1 MLCAASLTLSAT
13 AQSVV
18 VSVTPDKSHQIDNTA
33 GYTVAGKI
41 GDADAGQTWST
52 YGFNMNNGN
61 WTSNGYIRC
70 GSKSS
75 AVTATITSDFAMSQ
89 EINKVSVDVV
99 RVQTGANDSATSVS
113 LLVSES
119 SDMSNAVTY
128 ECGSGE
134 LAAFNA
140 LAKNG
145 TSSFNFAVT
154 DPAANRYY
162 QLKFEMPKTT
172 NNGVLGIEKINYYG
186 QAAVNVTE
194 NPSFVDY
201 VGGTGEYWDALNV
214 KMNVPEGA
222 TVYYTTDNTT
232 PTTSSTVYTAA
243 GIDVPAATADGE
255 TFVIKAMAQAEGKE
269 PSAVVTLTLTAV
281 KTYAYNQLST
291 IAAGTPF
298 AFVAVKDGK
307 TYVGKAFAS
316 TASYGYMDAE
326 EVTPV
331 NGVINVSADNLFVL
345 ENATTEGK
353 FYLKEQASGRYLYQN
368 RTYTS
373 FNLGSNPGTNYE
385 WAVAPAEDGT
395 FTFTCNSY
403 SILFGEGGHN
413 TFGVYSA
420 DNDPQNAVAPF
431 LYAEPVAITLQ
442 PAGLEFSA
450 ATAEATIGEAFTA
463 PVLTFATTA
472 AISYTSSTP
481 AVATVDAATGV
492 VTPLTEGTTT
502 IMATSAAND
511 DFEAGSAQ
519 YVLTV
524 KAASTP
530 VDPDQPEAPKP
541 AGLAFSAATA
551 KAVMGQ
557 TFTAPVLVKATD
569 AAVSYNS
576 SNSSVAVINGTD
588 GALVL
593 VAPGTTI
600 ITATTP
606 ANDKYLAGS
615 AQYSLTVEA
624 APTPDQPVVRE
635 EPVMYF
641 TPGVVEAEVGKA
653 FTAPVLTKPEG
664 VEVLYTSNN
673 TEAVVVD
680 ALSGAVTLMGP
691 GNAMVTATSPAN
703 ASYLAGSAFYLIT
716 VKGDKLPDNPDNPD
730 NPDQPTN
737 VTIVYA
743 NHSADALDVTVDGI
757 NAKAVNNGGST
768 NPQYHAATAALRLYA
783 KNDLTISG
791 KEIEKIVFTLAEDAK
806 YRYTTFTPSV
816 GTMATQ
822 AKGDTQMTWTGDA
835 SSITFTV
842 GEKATLGE
850 DGDTKAGQIRIS
862 KIEIFVK
869 GGGDTPT
876 PPQPGE
882 GYSSLAEWMQAKP
895 AADEAINAALT
906 VLYQNGKDLFVKQAD
921 TYGFVY
927 GDVAQEYTNG
937 QVIAAGATGH
947 YEEYNGMPE
956 IIPVASTFAKG
967 YDGAPEA
974 PQLITGDKVTEA
986 NLLHYVRLESAKV
999 EATETDRQ
1007 FTVTADG
1014 ATFTLW
1020 NRWSKTVTN
1029 VAAADD
1035 ADIYGFIGKTKIGD
1049 NIEVVL
1055 FPTRFEDN
1063 GGTPVNP
1070 GDNTATFDFTQ
1081 PGSLS
1086 PAQNMPGAGADNAV
1100 DVSGVTFTSG
1110 VITLVNDKGTNNTS
1124 PRLYKSNEESEVEL
1138 RVYNGGSTTISSTN
1152 GASIT
1157 RIEFVTAYPA
1167 NYDNSKADSGSL
1179 ADAVWTGDATSVTFS
1194 WAKDSQGKYSPSMQK
1209 VIVTY
1214 GEGGEPGP
1222 VQPTEETATYNFQD
1236 PTTLSDPFEAPASGE
1251 GVELDGRTFTAGK
1264 TSITLSRGTNDKN
1277 APRVFTSAK
1286 NVTDLRF
1293 YGDNTAT
1300 IAGTGVTLKRIEFV
1314 CQYTSNFENSTA
1326 STGTLTDNIWTGEAA
1341 SVDFHFLK
1349 SNPNSSGTTFNPSCT
1364 SIKVTYVT
1372 SDGIEEVVT
1381 IDTTPVEYYNL
1392 QGVRLEEPA
1401 PGQIVIRRQGN
1412 KVEKILVK

>member
-1 MLCAASLTLSAT
+1 MRKLLLTFLCLFGFIAVWAQDGSFSATFKRGSDNNRPAYTTSTALSDVFSEGANYFSAIKATSNCSPGTGGIKIGPNKSAGNITFTLSAAGQKKIT
-13 AQSVV
+13 SIVV
-18 VSVTPDKSHQIDNTA
+18 NGCGAKNASQKPDVTINDVTVTFDKSANA
-33 GYTVAGKI
+33 NPE
-41 GDADAGQTWST
+41 DADFKDYTFVINANAPVQELVITTT
-52 YGFNMNNGN
+52 YCAFFNKITVNYADG
-61 WTSNGYIRC
+61 
-70 GSKSS
+70 GS
-75 AVTATITSDFAMSQ
+75 
-89 EINKVSVDVV
+89 SV
-99 RVQTGANDSATSVS
+99 
-113 LLVSES
+113 E
-119 SDMSNAVTY
+119 Y
-128 ECGSGE
+128 
-134 LAAFNA
+134 
-140 LAKNG
+140 
-145 TSSFNFAVT
+145 
-154 DPAANRYY
+154 
-162 QLKFEMPKTT
+162 
-172 NNGVLGIEKINYYG
+172 
-186 QAAVNVTE
+186 TE
-194 NPSFVDY
+194 APSFVDY

-243 GIDVPAATADGE
+243 GIDVPAATTAGE
-255 TFVIKAMAQAEGKE
+255 TFVIKAIAVADGKE

-281 KTYAYNQLST
+281 KTITAELLSAIEAGGSYFLLADNT
-291 IAAGTPF
+291 RLAGPIATGYYMPATE
-298 AFVAVKDGK
+298 VALADGK
-307 TYVGKAFAS
+307 LVASDANLFTFEAGDEAGQFYIKDANGKY
-316 TASYGYMDAE
+316 YGMDATHNSFNTFADKASATNALWT
-326 EVTPV
+326 VTFADGLATITNVGRGNVIAYQSKYNTFSSLTATDAASASLPAIY
-331 NGVINVSADNLFVL
+331 GEKINV
-345 ENATTEGK
+345 
-353 FYLKEQASGRYLYQN
+353 
-368 RTYTS
+368 
-373 FNLGSNPGTNYE
+373 
-385 WAVAPAEDGT
+385 
-395 FTFTCNSY
+395 
-403 SILFGEGGHN
+403 
-413 TFGVYSA
+413 
-420 DNDPQNAVAPF
+420 
-431 LYAEPVAITLQ
+431 PVVKQ

-463 PVLTFATTA
+463 PTLTFATTA

-481 AVATVDAATGV
+481 AVATVDAATGA

-530 VDPDQPEAPKP
+530 VDPDQPDQPEAPKP

>member
-1 MLCAASLTLSAT
+1 MRKLLLTFLCLFGFIAVWAQDGSFSATFKRGSDNNRPAYTTSTALSDVFSEGANYFSAIKATSNCSPGTGGIKIGPNKSAGNITFTLSAAGQKKIT
-13 AQSVV
+13 SIVV
-18 VSVTPDKSHQIDNTA
+18 NGCGAKNASQKPDVTINDVTVTFDKSANA
-33 GYTVAGKI
+33 NPE
-41 GDADAGQTWST
+41 DADFKDYTFVINANAPVQELVITTT
-52 YGFNMNNGN
+52 YCAFFNKITVNYADG
-61 WTSNGYIRC
+61 
-70 GSKSS
+70 GS
-75 AVTATITSDFAMSQ
+75 
-89 EINKVSVDVV
+89 SV
-99 RVQTGANDSATSVS
+99 
-113 LLVSES
+113 E
-119 SDMSNAVTY
+119 Y
-128 ECGSGE
+128 
-134 LAAFNA
+134 
-140 LAKNG
+140 
-145 TSSFNFAVT
+145 
-154 DPAANRYY
+154 
-162 QLKFEMPKTT
+162 
-172 NNGVLGIEKINYYG
+172 
-186 QAAVNVTE
+186 TE
-194 NPSFVDY
+194 APSFVDY

-243 GIDVPAATADGE
+243 GIDVPAATTAGE
-255 TFVIKAMAQAEGKE
+255 TFVIKAIAVADGKE

-281 KTYAYNQLST
+281 KTITAELLSAIEAGGSYFLLADNT
-291 IAAGTPF
+291 RLAGPIATGYYMPATE
-298 AFVAVKDGK
+298 VALADGK
-307 TYVGKAFAS
+307 LVASDANLFTFEAGDEAGQFYIKDANGKY
-316 TASYGYMDAE
+316 YGMDATHNSFNTFADKASATNALWT
-326 EVTPV
+326 VTFADGLATITNVGRGNVIAYQSKYNTFSSLTATDAASASLPAIY
-331 NGVINVSADNLFVL
+331 GEKINV
-345 ENATTEGK
+345 
-353 FYLKEQASGRYLYQN
+353 
-368 RTYTS
+368 
-373 FNLGSNPGTNYE
+373 
-385 WAVAPAEDGT
+385 
-395 FTFTCNSY
+395 
-403 SILFGEGGHN
+403 
-413 TFGVYSA
+413 
-420 DNDPQNAVAPF
+420 
-431 LYAEPVAITLQ
+431 PVVKQ
-442 PAGLEFSA
+442 PAGLEFAA

-463 PVLTFATTA
+463 PALTFATTA

-530 VDPDQPEAPKP
+530 VDPDQPDQPEAPKP

-673 TEAVVVD
+673 TDAVVVD

-999 EATETDRQ
+999 EATETDCQ

-1349 SNPNSSGTTFNPSCT
+1349 SNPNSSGTTYNPSCT
-1364 SIKVTYVT
+1364 AIKVTYVT

>member
-1 MLCAASLTLSAT
+1 MRKLLLTFLCLFGFIAVWAQDGSFSATFKRGSDNNQPAYTTSTALSDVFSEGANYFSAIKATSNCSPGTGGIKIGPNKNAGNITFTLSAAGQKKIT
-13 AQSVV
+13 SIVV
-18 VSVTPDKSHQIDNTA
+18 NGCGAKNASQKPDVTINDVTVTFDKSANA
-33 GYTVAGKI
+33 NPE
-41 GDADAGQTWST
+41 DADFKDYTFVINANAPVQELVITTT
-52 YGFNMNNGN
+52 YCAFFNKITVNYADG
-61 WTSNGYIRC
+61 
-70 GSKSS
+70 GS
-75 AVTATITSDFAMSQ
+75 
-89 EINKVSVDVV
+89 SV
-99 RVQTGANDSATSVS
+99 
-113 LLVSES
+113 E
-119 SDMSNAVTY
+119 Y
-128 ECGSGE
+128 
-134 LAAFNA
+134 
-140 LAKNG
+140 
-145 TSSFNFAVT
+145 
-154 DPAANRYY
+154 
-162 QLKFEMPKTT
+162 
-172 NNGVLGIEKINYYG
+172 
-186 QAAVNVTE
+186 TE
-194 NPSFVDY
+194 APSFVDY

-243 GIDVPAATADGE
+243 GIDVPAATTAGE
-255 TFVIKAMAQAEGKE
+255 TFVIKAIAVAEGKE
-269 PSAVVTLTLTAV
+269 PSAIVTLTLTAV
-281 KTYAYNQLST
+281 KTITAELLSAIEAGGSYFLLADNT
-291 IAAGTPF
+291 RLAGPIATGYYMPTTE
-298 AFVAVKDGK
+298 VALADGK
-307 TYVGKAFAS
+307 LVASDANLFTFEAGDEAGQFYIKDVNGKY
-316 TASYGYMDAE
+316 YGMDA
-326 EVTPV
+326 TH
-331 NGVINVSADNLFVL
+331 N
-345 ENATTEGK
+345 
-353 FYLKEQASGRYLYQN
+353 
-368 RTYTS
+368 S
-373 FNLGSNPGTNYE
+373 FNTFADKASATNALWTVTFANGLATITNVGRGNVIAYQSNYKTFSSLT
-385 WAVAPAEDGT
+385 ADAAASASLPAI
-395 FTFTCNSY
+395 Y
-403 SILFGEGGHN
+403 GEK
-413 TFGVYSA
+413 A
-420 DNDPQNAVAPF
+420 DV
-431 LYAEPVAITLQ
+431 PVVKQ
-442 PAGLEFSA
+442 PAGLEFAA

-530 VDPDQPEAPKP
+530 VD
-541 AGLAFSAATA
+541 
-551 KAVMGQ
+551 
-557 TFTAPVLVKATD
+557 
-569 AAVSYNS
+569 
-576 SNSSVAVINGTD
+576 
-588 GALVL
+588 
-593 VAPGTTI
+593 
-600 ITATTP
+600 
-606 ANDKYLAGS
+606 
-615 AQYSLTVEA
+615 
-624 APTPDQPVVRE
+624 
-635 EPVMYF
+635 
-641 TPGVVEAEVGKA
+641 
-653 FTAPVLTKPEG
+653 
-664 VEVLYTSNN
+664 
-673 TEAVVVD
+673 
-680 ALSGAVTLMGP
+680 
-691 GNAMVTATSPAN
+691 
-703 ASYLAGSAFYLIT
+703 
-716 VKGDKLPDNPDNPD
+716 PD

-869 GGGDTPT
+869 GGGDTPN

-1251 GVELDGRTFTAGK
+1251 GIELDGRTFTAGK

-1349 SNPNSSGTTFNPSCT
+1349 SNPNSSGTTYNPSCT
-1364 SIKVTYVT
+1364 AIKVTYVT

>member
-1 MLCAASLTLSAT
+1 MRKLLLTFLCLFGFIAVWAQDGSFSATFKRGSDNTQPAYTTSTALSDVFSEGANYFSAIKATSNCSPGTGGIKIGPNKSAGNITFTLSAAGQKKIT
-13 AQSVV
+13 SIVV
-18 VSVTPDKSHQIDNTA
+18 NGCGAKNASQKPDVTINDVTVTFDKSANA
-33 GYTVAGKI
+33 NPE
-41 GDADAGQTWST
+41 DADFKDYTFVINANAPVQELVITTT
-52 YGFNMNNGN
+52 YCAFFNKITVNYADG
-61 WTSNGYIRC
+61 
-70 GSKSS
+70 GS
-75 AVTATITSDFAMSQ
+75 
-89 EINKVSVDVV
+89 SV
-99 RVQTGANDSATSVS
+99 
-113 LLVSES
+113 E
-119 SDMSNAVTY
+119 Y
-128 ECGSGE
+128 
-134 LAAFNA
+134 
-140 LAKNG
+140 
-145 TSSFNFAVT
+145 
-154 DPAANRYY
+154 
-162 QLKFEMPKTT
+162 
-172 NNGVLGIEKINYYG
+172 
-186 QAAVNVTE
+186 TE
-194 NPSFVDY
+194 APSFVDY

-243 GIDVPAATADGE
+243 GIDVPAATTAGE
-255 TFVIKAMAQAEGKE
+255 TFVIKAIAVAEGKE
-269 PSAVVTLTLTAV
+269 PSAIVTLTLTAV
-281 KTYAYNQLST
+281 KTVTAELLSAIEAGGSYFLLADNT
-291 IAAGTPF
+291 RLAGPIATGYYMPTTE
-298 AFVAVKDGK
+298 VALADGK
-307 TYVGKAFAS
+307 LVASDANLFTFEAGDEAGQFYIKDVNGKY
-316 TASYGYMDAE
+316 YGMDATHNSFNTFADKASATNALWTVTFANGLATITNVGRGNIIAYQSKYNTFSSLTATDAASASLPAIYGE
-326 EVTPV
+326 KADTPV
-331 NGVINVSADNLFVL
+331 V
-345 ENATTEGK
+345 K
-353 FYLKEQASGRYLYQN
+353 
-368 RTYTS
+368 
-373 FNLGSNPGTNYE
+373 
-385 WAVAPAEDGT
+385 
-395 FTFTCNSY
+395 
-403 SILFGEGGHN
+403 
-413 TFGVYSA
+413 
-420 DNDPQNAVAPF
+420 
-431 LYAEPVAITLQ
+431 Q

-463 PVLTFATTA
+463 PTLTFATTA

-481 AVATVDAATGV
+481 AVATVDAATGA

-530 VDPDQPEAPKP
+530 VDPEQPEAPKP

-673 TEAVVVD
+673 TDAVVVD

-730 NPDQPTN
+730 QPTN

-757 NAKAVNNGGST
+757 NAKAAKQDGKTEPAYNAN
-768 NPQYHAATAALRLYA
+768 TAALRLYA
-783 KNDLTISG
+783 KNTLTISG
-791 KEIEKIVFTLAEDAK
+791 KDVEKIVFTLASDAK
-806 YRYTTFTPSV
+806 YKYTTFTPSV
-816 GTMATQ
+816 GTLAEQ

-842 GEKATLGE
+842 GENATLGE
-850 DGDTKAGQIRIS
+850 DGENSAGQIRIS

-869 GGGDTPT
+869 GGGDTPN

-1086 PAQNMPGAGADNAV
+1086 PAQSMPGAGADNAV
-1100 DVSGVTFTSG
+1100 DVNGVTFTSG

-1124 PRLYKSNEESEVEL
+1124 PRLYKSKEESEVEL

-1251 GVELDGRTFTAGK
+1251 GIELDGRTFTAGK

-1277 APRVFTSAK
+1277 APRVFTSSK

-1372 SDGIEEVVT
+1372 SSGIEEVVT

>member
-1 MLCAASLTLSAT
+1 MRKLLLTFLCLFGFIAVWAQDGSFSATFKRGSDNNRPAYTTSTTLSDVFSEGANYFSAIKATSNCSPGTGGIKIGPNKSAGNITFTLSAAGQKKIT
-13 AQSVV
+13 SIVV
-18 VSVTPDKSHQIDNTA
+18 NGCGAKNASKKPDVTINDVTVTFDKSANA
-33 GYTVAGKI
+33 NPE
-41 GDADAGQTWST
+41 DADFKDYTFVINANAPVQELVITTT
-52 YGFNMNNGN
+52 YCAFFNKITVNYADG
-61 WTSNGYIRC
+61 
-70 GSKSS
+70 GS
-75 AVTATITSDFAMSQ
+75 
-89 EINKVSVDVV
+89 SV
-99 RVQTGANDSATSVS
+99 
-113 LLVSES
+113 E
-119 SDMSNAVTY
+119 Y
-128 ECGSGE
+128 
-134 LAAFNA
+134 
-140 LAKNG
+140 
-145 TSSFNFAVT
+145 
-154 DPAANRYY
+154 
-162 QLKFEMPKTT
+162 
-172 NNGVLGIEKINYYG
+172 
-186 QAAVNVTE
+186 TE
-194 NPSFVDY
+194 APSFVDY

-222 TVYYTTDNTT
+222 TVYYTTDDTT

-243 GIDVPAATADGE
+243 GIDVPAATAAGQ
-255 TFVIKAMAQAEGKE
+255 TFVIKAIAVADGKE

-281 KTYAYNQLST
+281 KTITAELLSAIEAGGSYFLLADNT
-291 IAAGTPF
+291 RLAGPIATGDYMPATE
-298 AFVAVKDGK
+298 VALADGK
-307 TYVGKAFAS
+307 LVASDANLFTFEAGDEAGQFYIKDANGKY
-316 TASYGYMDAE
+316 YGMDATHNSFNTFADKASATNALWT
-326 EVTPV
+326 VTFADGLATITNVGRGNVIAYQSKYNTFSSLTATDAASASLPAIY
-331 NGVINVSADNLFVL
+331 GEKINV
-345 ENATTEGK
+345 
-353 FYLKEQASGRYLYQN
+353 
-368 RTYTS
+368 
-373 FNLGSNPGTNYE
+373 
-385 WAVAPAEDGT
+385 
-395 FTFTCNSY
+395 
-403 SILFGEGGHN
+403 
-413 TFGVYSA
+413 
-420 DNDPQNAVAPF
+420 
-431 LYAEPVAITLQ
+431 PVVKQ

-463 PVLTFATTA
+463 PTLTFATTA

-530 VDPDQPEAPKP
+530 VDPDQP
-541 AGLAFSAATA
+541 
-551 KAVMGQ
+551 
-557 TFTAPVLVKATD
+557 
-569 AAVSYNS
+569 
-576 SNSSVAVINGTD
+576 
-588 GALVL
+588 
-593 VAPGTTI
+593 
-600 ITATTP
+600 
-606 ANDKYLAGS
+606 
-615 AQYSLTVEA
+615 
-624 APTPDQPVVRE
+624 
-635 EPVMYF
+635 
-641 TPGVVEAEVGKA
+641 
-653 FTAPVLTKPEG
+653 
-664 VEVLYTSNN
+664 
-673 TEAVVVD
+673 
-680 ALSGAVTLMGP
+680 
-691 GNAMVTATSPAN
+691 
-703 ASYLAGSAFYLIT
+703 
-716 VKGDKLPDNPDNPD
+716 
-730 NPDQPTN
+730 TN

-791 KEIEKIVFTLAEDAK
+791 KEIEKIVFTLANDAK

>member
-1 MLCAASLTLSAT
+1 MRKLLLTFLCLFGFIAVWAQDGSFSATFKRGSDNNRPAYTTSTALSDVFSEGANYFSAIKATSNCSPGTGGIKIGPNKSAGNITFTLSAAGQKKIT
-13 AQSVV
+13 SIVV
-18 VSVTPDKSHQIDNTA
+18 NGCGAKNASQKPDVTINDVTVTFDKSANA
-33 GYTVAGKI
+33 NPE
-41 GDADAGQTWST
+41 DADFKDYTFVINANAPVQELVITTT
-52 YGFNMNNGN
+52 YCAFFNKITVNYADG
-61 WTSNGYIRC
+61 
-70 GSKSS
+70 GS
-75 AVTATITSDFAMSQ
+75 
-89 EINKVSVDVV
+89 SV
-99 RVQTGANDSATSVS
+99 
-113 LLVSES
+113 E
-119 SDMSNAVTY
+119 Y
-128 ECGSGE
+128 
-134 LAAFNA
+134 
-140 LAKNG
+140 
-145 TSSFNFAVT
+145 
-154 DPAANRYY
+154 
-162 QLKFEMPKTT
+162 
-172 NNGVLGIEKINYYG
+172 
-186 QAAVNVTE
+186 TE
-194 NPSFVDY
+194 APSFVDY

-243 GIDVPAATADGE
+243 GIDVPAATTAGE
-255 TFVIKAMAQAEGKE
+255 TFVIKAIAVAEGKE
-269 PSAVVTLTLTAV
+269 PSAIVTLTLTAV
-281 KTYAYNQLST
+281 KTVTAELLSAIEAGGSYFLLADNT
-291 IAAGTPF
+291 RLAGPIATGYYMPTTE
-298 AFVAVKDGK
+298 VALADGK
-307 TYVGKAFAS
+307 LVASDANLFTFEAGDEAGQFYIKDVNGKY
-316 TASYGYMDAE
+316 YGMDA
-326 EVTPV
+326 TH
-331 NGVINVSADNLFVL
+331 N
-345 ENATTEGK
+345 
-353 FYLKEQASGRYLYQN
+353 
-368 RTYTS
+368 S
-373 FNLGSNPGTNYE
+373 FNTFADKASATNALWTVTFANGLATITNVGRGNVIAYQSNFSNFSSVTAE
-385 WAVAPAEDGT
+385 VAASASLPAI
-395 FTFTCNSY
+395 Y
-403 SILFGEGGHN
+403 GEK
-413 TFGVYSA
+413 
-420 DNDPQNAVAPF
+420 
-431 LYAEPVAITLQ
+431 PVVKQ
-442 PAGLEFSA
+442 PAGLEFAA

-463 PVLTFATTA
+463 PALTFATTA

-481 AVATVDAATGV
+481 AVATVDATTGA

-530 VDPDQPEAPKP
+530 VDPEQPEAPKP

-673 TEAVVVD
+673 TDAVVVD

-730 NPDQPTN
+730 QPTN

-757 NAKAVNNGGST
+757 NAKAEKQDGTTAPVYNES
-768 NPQYHAATAALRLYA
+768 TAALRLYA

-822 AKGDTQMTWTGDA
+822 AKGDSEMTWTGDA

-974 PQLITGDKVTEA
+974 PQLITGDKVTDA

-1086 PAQNMPGAGADNAV
+1086 PAQSMPGAGADNAV
-1100 DVSGVTFTSG
+1100 DVNGVTFTSG

-1124 PRLYKSNEESEVEL
+1124 PRLYKSKEESEVEL

-1251 GVELDGRTFTAGK
+1251 GIELDGRTFTAGK

-1277 APRVFTSAK
+1277 APRVFTSSK

-1364 SIKVTYVT
+1364 AIKVTYVT
-1372 SDGIEEVVT
+1372 SSGIEEVVT